1 MANGNDTSNERPI
14 TRSGIELQPYYM
26 DADEKAERPGEF
38 PYTRGRRATAAS
50 GWIHRELSGEGPA
63 KKSNEQFK
71 YLIEHGS
78 TGLDVIGDAGSAAGL
93 DPDHPLA
100 RVSCGT
106 QGVSV
111 CRRQDMT
118 DLLRD
123 IPLDKVSISCS
134 LNPLTTVAATALAA
148 EELNFPLEKMRGS
161 LIHAPLYVES
171 CCYAIHFP
179 VEFRTRVALDS
190 IEFCSKYMPKYHS
203 YIEDT
208 YFFSESGNDP
218 VEEMALGFLQ
228 IRFLTR
234 RLLERGLDIDSFA
247 PRIAILVNCGM
258 DFFEEIAKIRAT
270 RRIFAKMMRDEFGAK
285 DPRSLAVVVT
295 SHTSGLSLTAQQPAN
310 NIIRG
315 SMQAMA
321 LALAGVQAMEIS
333 TFDEAFRTPSPEAH
347 MVGLRTQQVLS
358 LEALSGQVAD
368 PLGGSYFVESL
379 TDEMEARIVARV
391 AEFEAMGDPE
401 ELEKRGV
408 FEEVFHNAMAKQ
420 QRDVAKGRQPL
431 VGVNC
436 HTLPDDQDTLL
447 RDVAERKIEPYQAH
461 VDDIIAWKETR
472 QMDQVKEALNRFADV
487 VAGDANIVEAVR
499 DALRADV
506 TFGELKGTARQA
518 LGLDYDY
525 YGRVEPLLKEVA

>member
-1 MANGNDTSNERPI
+1 MSNGTEWTTEKPKM
-14 TRSGIELQPYYM
+14 RSGIELEPYYM
-26 DADEKAERPGEF
+26 DADSKAERPGEF
-38 PYTRGRRATAAS
+38 PYTRGRRASSGA

-63 KKSNEQFK
+63 KRSNEQFK

-100 RVSCGT
+100 RISCGT
-106 QGVSV
+106 QGVSL

-123 IPLDKVSISCS
+123 IPLDKVSLSCS

-148 EELNFPLEKMRGS
+148 EDLNFPLEKLRGS
-161 LIHAPLYVES
+161 LIHAPLYIES
-171 CCYAIHFP
+171 CCYAVHFP
-179 VEFRTRVALDS
+179 VEFRTRITLDS

-315 SMQAMA
+315 SMQAVA

-347 MVGLRTQQVLS
+347 MVGLRTQQILS
-358 LEALSGQVAD
+358 LEAKAGQVTD
-368 PLGGSYFVESL
+368 PLGGSYYVESL
-379 TDEMEARIVARV
+379 TDEMEDRIVARV
-391 AEFEAMGDPE
+391 KEFEAMGDPE
-401 ELEKRGV
+401 DLERQGV
-408 FEEVFHNAMAKQ
+408 FAEVFQNAMATQ
-420 QRDVAKGRQPL
+420 QRDVSKGRQPV

-436 HTLPDDQDTLL
+436 HTIPEDQDTLL
-447 RDVAERKIEPYQAH
+447 RNVAEQKIEPYLSH
-461 VDDIIAWKETR
+461 VDDIVAWKKTR
-472 QMDQVKEALNRFADV
+472 SMDKVSEALSRFAEAVNSDT
-487 VAGDANIVEAVR
+487 NLIEAVR

-525 YGRVEPLLKEVA
+525 YGRVEPLVKDVA